1 MKVPLFLN
9 IGEVVRVDTRT
20 GEYQIASKPDWA
32 PGASTAALRRRG
44 VLAAIRSF
52 VAERCVLELSAPV
65 LGRHTVTDLHI
76 ESVSANESGRGWFLP
91 TSPEYALKRALA
103 AGFRRSIRWD
113 RIPGRRV
120 RRGTIEFTM
129 LEWYRVGF
137 SVGQLMD
144 EVGLL
149 LQDLGVEE
157 RTAPGL

>member
-1 MKVPLFLN
+1 M
-9 IGEVVRVDTRT
+9 
-20 GEYQIASKPDWA
+20 
-32 PGASTAALRRRG
+32 
-44 VLAAIRSF
+44 
-52 VAERCVLELSAPV
+52 AERRVLELSAPV

-76 ESVSANESGRGWFLP
+76 ESVSANESGRGWFLQ

-103 AGFRRSIRWD
+103 AGVPSLYSMGPVFRAGESGARHN
-113 RIPGRRV
+113 P
-120 RRGTIEFTM
+120 EFTM

-157 RTAPGL
+157 PMPRLAYGELFASAFGIDPHPVSYTHLTLQTLYSV